1 MLTIHKRRLASLTT
15 LTGLSIFSAGMALA
29 DTDTDL
35 SSPDTGSYR
44 PADRIHHLTC
54 RDPLQPPRF
63 KRQLEMTEC
72 ATQAPPRSPA
82 PPPPDCEPAP
92 AAGAGDGGAA

>member
-44 PADRIHHLTC
+44 PADRIDHMTC
-54 RDPLQPPRF
+54 SDALQLAWF
-63 KRQLEMTEC
+63 KRQLEMTDG
-72 ATQAPPRSPA
+72 ASQAPDESLA
-82 PPPPDCEPAP
+82 PAP
-92 AAGAGDGGAA
+92 AECERDIVAGSSDVG